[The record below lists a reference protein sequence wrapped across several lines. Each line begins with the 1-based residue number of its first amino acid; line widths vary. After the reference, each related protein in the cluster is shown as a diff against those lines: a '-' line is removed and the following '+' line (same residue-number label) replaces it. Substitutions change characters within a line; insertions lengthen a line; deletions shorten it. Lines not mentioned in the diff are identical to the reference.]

1 MLVPGALMVAVPV
14 SLVCTMSPAVTALE
28 FESWAPLRNTEPVLF
43 TTATPVFCA
52 KTTGAS
58 PKRTRQMHLFERD
71 ELTQDAFGLMVTSSA
86 CRVNQLERGSPASN
100 LRAPA
105 VDQLPPHEFRP
116 LVKVDLCPLPVF
128 PPLAAKLRRV

>member
-1 MLVPGALMVAVPV
+1 MLVPGALMVAVSV

-86 CRVNQLERGSPASN
+86 CRVNQQSYPIQDEPEGEMGFQYKMSLERMA
-100 LRAPA
+100 
-105 VDQLPPHEFRP
+105 
-116 LVKVDLCPLPVF
+116 C
-128 PPLAAKLRRV
+128 